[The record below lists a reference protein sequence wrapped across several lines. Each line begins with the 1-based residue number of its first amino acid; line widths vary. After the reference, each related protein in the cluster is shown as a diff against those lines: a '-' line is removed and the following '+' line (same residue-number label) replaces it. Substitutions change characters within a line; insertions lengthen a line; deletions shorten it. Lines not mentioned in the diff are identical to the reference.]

1 VAGVGAGLNGDEV
14 VHASVVGLAL
24 TTAILH
30 AIWNTLLRSGVDRLW
45 SITVMSFATSA
56 AALVTVP
63 FLPVPVMACWPYL
76 GISALLQVGYSIF
89 LASAYRHGELSQV
102 YPIIRGSVPLLVAF
116 GGYWLANQRL
126 GHFGLIGLTM
136 VSVGIASLAL
146 GSARLSTKG
155 LLLALA
161 TALFV
166 ASYVTADGIGVRL
179 AASALSYAAWIF
191 LVYGLLMPL
200 TFLLIRR
207 RLPPDVANRETL
219 KALTGGTLS
228 VVSYGATLT
237 ALSIGN
243 LGAVSALRETSV
255 IISALLGRFVLSE
268 PLTKRRILACVV
280 VAIGAACVG
289 YEA

>member
-1 VAGVGAGLNGDEV
+1 M
-14 VHASVVGLAL
+14 HAPVVGLAL
-24 TTAILH
+24 ITALLH

-56 AALVTVP
+56 AALVALP
-63 FLPVPVMACWPYL
+63 FLPVPAASCWPY
-76 GISALLQVGYSIF
+76 IAVSAVLQVAYSIF

-102 YPIIRGSVPLLVAF
+102 YPIIRGCVPLLVAF
-116 GGYWLANQRL
+116 GGYWLANQHL
-126 GHFGLIGLTM
+126 GYFGLIGLLM
-136 VSVGIASLAL
+136 VSLGIGSLAL

-179 AASALSYAAWIF
+179 AANALSYAAWIF
-191 LVYGLLMPL
+191 LVYGILMPL

-207 RLPPDVANRETL
+207 RLPPDVVNRETL

-228 VVSYGATLT
+228 VVSYGATLA

-243 LGAVSALRETSV
+243 LGPVSALRETSV
-255 IISALLGRFVLSE
+255 IISALLGRFVLNE
-268 PLTKRRILACVV
+268 RLTKRRVLACVV